1 MPVSV
6 VMCVYNERAHVAEA
20 IESVLRQSYRDF
32 EFIIIDDG
40 STDGTGEIID
50 RSAASD
56 PRIKIIRNRHNKGMP
71 IATLNEA
78 IFLAQNELIA
88 RLDSDDVML
97 PNRLERQI
105 AFMNAHPNLSVAAS
119 YSYLIDGRG
128 RIIGRTMPE
137 VDIDRAKATCNSSF
151 FVEIVH
157 PTVMMR
163 KAHFAAIGGYR
174 PLPLLEDRDL
184 WGRFVTHGYEVAVQ
198 EEFLL
203 LNRRHS
209 GNISFEQY
217 NRGWQIGN
225 LVNENTGRRM
235 RGLSELDMAEYEATR
250 GFLWRVND
258 HRERISTFYFRK
270 AVLSFASSDWL
281 RLLPSLA
288 LAVALSPIYISAR
301 AARKILLR
309 RVAGAPG
316 SADESPAE
324 SKSRS
329 P

>member
-6 VMCVYNERAHVAEA
+6 VMSVYNERAYIGEA

-40 STDGTGEIID
+40 STDGTGEIVD
-50 RSAASD
+50 RFAASD
-56 PRIKIIRNRHNKGMP
+56 PRIKVVRNRHNKGMP
-71 IATLNEA
+71 ITLLNEA

-88 RLDSDDVML
+88 RFDSDDVMV
-97 PNRLERQI
+97 PIRLERQV
-105 AFMNAHPNLSVAAS
+105 AFMNAHPNVSVAGS
-119 YSYLIDGRG
+119 YSHLIDSRG

-137 VDIDRAKATCNSSF
+137 VDADRARATGKSSF
-151 FVEIVH
+151 LVEMVH

-163 KAHFAAIGGYR
+163 RAHFAAVGGYR
-174 PLPLLEDRDL
+174 PFPVLEDRDL
-184 WGRFVTHGYEVAVQ
+184 WGRFVTRGYKLAVQ

-209 GNISFEQY
+209 GNISQEQY
-217 NRGWQIGN
+217 NVGWQIGN
-225 LVNENTGRRM
+225 LINENISRRL
-235 RGLSELDMAEYEATR
+235 RGLSELDMPEYEATR

-258 HRERISTFYFRK
+258 HRQRVSTLYFRK

-288 LAVALSPIYISAR
+288 LAVALSPIYISVR

-309 RVAGAPG
+309 QVAGR
-316 SADESPAE
+316 
-324 SKSRS
+324 RS
-329 P
+329 EGAAGQL